1 MFRFIPVVT
10 TVLRSDELSHYDKS
24 GLAMQFFKRSS
35 AESSLICTVCPKFA
49 KKFSRF
55 AKRFYQFAQ
64 MFAGSFY

>member
-10 TVLRSDELSHYDKS
+10 TVLRSDEVSHYDKS
-24 GLAMQFFKRSS
+24 GLASS
-35 AESSLICTVCPKFA
+35 AESLLICSVCPKFA